1 MRYGLIES
9 MRRSYPVA
17 LMCRALNVSESGF
30 HAQRTR
36 PLCKRKRENTR
47 LEIEILAAHQRTR
60 ETYSA
65 KRLHHDLADHGVQT
79 TPYRVRTLRK
89 KLNLRCKQKLK
100 FKVTTDSKHHLPVA
114 PNILNREF
122 SVRSPSKVWVSDI
135 TYIPT
140 DEGWLYLAGIKDLFN
155 GELVGYA
162 MNERMTKSLVIQALF
177 NATASKHPDKG
188 LIAHSDQGSQYCAN
202 DYQNLLQ
209 KFGMIASMSRK
220 GDCYDNAPMES
231 FWGILKTELVHH
243 RRFKTRQQALQE
255 ITEYI
260 EIFYNRQRKQERLG
274 YLSPAQFTQR
284 YYAYLAAA

>member
-17 LMCRALNVSESGF
+17 LMCRVLNVSESGF

-36 PLCKRKRENTR
+36 PLCKRKQENTR

-65 KRLHHDLADHGVQT
+65 KRLHHDLADHGVQA

-89 KLNLRCKQKLK
+89 KLGLRCKQKLK
-100 FKVTTDSKHHLPVA
+100 FKVTTDSKHNLPVA

-122 SVRSPSKVWVSDI
+122 AVTAPGKVWVSDI

-162 MNERMTKSLVIQALF
+162 MNERMTKRLVIQALF
-177 NATASKHPDKG
+177 RATASKHPDKG
-188 LIAHSDQGSQYCAN
+188 LIAHSDRGGQYCAH

-209 KFGMIASMSRK
+209 QFGMIASMSRK

-243 RRFKTRQQALQE
+243 RRFKTRQQAIQE

-284 YYAYLAAA
+284 YYAKLVAA

>member
-9 MRRSYPVA
+9 MRQNYPIA
-17 LMCRALNVSESGF
+17 LMCQVLNVSESGF
-30 HAQRTR
+30 HARRIR

-47 LEIEILAAHQRTR
+47 LEIEILAAHHRTR

-65 KRLHHDLADHGVQT
+65 KRLYHDLTDHGVQT
-79 TPYRVRTLRK
+79 TLYRVRTLRK

-100 FKVTTDSKHHLPVA
+100 FKVTTDSKHNLLVV
-114 PNILNREF
+114 PNILSREF
-122 SVRSPSKVWVSDI
+122 AVSAPGKVWVSDI

-140 DEGWLYLAGIKDLFN
+140 DEGWLYLAGVKDLFN

-162 MNERMTKSLVIQALF
+162 MNERMTKRLVIQALF
-177 NATASKHPDKG
+177 RAAASKHPDKG
-188 LIAHSDQGSQYCAN
+188 LIAHSDQGSQYCTH
-202 DYQNLLQ
+202 DYQDLLQ
-209 KFGMIASMSRK
+209 QFGMIASMSRK

-243 RRFKTRQQALQE
+243 RRFKTRQQAIQE

-274 YLSPAQFTQR
+274 YLSPAQFSQQ
-284 YYAYLAAA
+284 YYANLLAA

>member
-1 MRYGLIES
+1 
-9 MRRSYPVA
+9 
-17 LMCRALNVSESGF
+17 MCRVLNVSESGF

-36 PLCKRKRENTR
+36 PLCKRKRENRR

-65 KRLHHDLADHGVQT
+65 KRLHHDLADHGVQA
-79 TPYRVRTLRK
+79 TPYRVRTLRR
-89 KLNLRCKQKLK
+89 KLGLRCKQKLK
-100 FKVTTDSKHHLPVA
+100 FKVTTDSKHNLPVA

-122 SVRSPSKVWVSDI
+122 AVNAPGNVWVSDI

-162 MNERMTKSLVIQALF
+162 MNERMTKSLVMQALF
-177 NATASKHPDKG
+177 RATASKHPDKG
-188 LIAHSDQGSQYCAN
+188 LIAHSDRGGQYCAH

-209 KFGMIASMSRK
+209 QFGMIASMSRK

-243 RRFKTRQQALQE
+243 RRFKTRQQAIQE

-260 EIFYNRQRKQERLG
+260 EIFYNRQRKQEKLG
-274 YLSPAQFTQR
+274 YLSPAQFSQQ
-284 YYAYLAAA
+284 YYANLLAA